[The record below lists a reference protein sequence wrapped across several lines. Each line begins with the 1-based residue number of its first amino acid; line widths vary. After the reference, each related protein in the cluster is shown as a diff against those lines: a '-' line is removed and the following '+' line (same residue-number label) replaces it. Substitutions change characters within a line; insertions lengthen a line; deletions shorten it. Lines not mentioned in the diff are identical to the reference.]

1 MVSRS
6 GVRRS
11 AIAGVA
17 VGAAFA
23 LVAGL
28 RDRLAATHDANP
40 FAPHN
45 DPHAAGR
52 LAHNTWERRAFAAEH
67 TTISTHLPV
76 PRDDVLVVHAS
87 DRRADPIL
95 ASDAAVSEASSSS
108 LDLDLDAATP
118 LDLTYPDPF
127 KVFTGCE
134 PQSIAPRLAPRALD
148 LVADPSDPEW
158 PVNCEGHET
167 LCDVLR
173 AVAINREVL
182 AAVANSQ
189 APGIFEFV
197 DGIVRLGVKNFV
209 VIALDDAL
217 DAKLRARGVASYR
230 VRNDAKGSHKISAQK
245 FGIIQ
250 EFVERGCSVLLTDTD
265 VAWLQN
271 PFPYLYRD
279 SDIESMSDGWDASS
293 AHGFLETV
301 DDPSAGADGRKRAR
315 AFRVAALN
323 SGMWLVMA
331 THASR
336 RLMAIMS
343 HRMATEDL
351 WDQSGYNLEL
361 WLASRDAHATA
372 GATVRVMDPL
382 CFVNSKVMFRFIRH
396 APALRKEKHVPVA
409 MHANYHTDKAYKMQR
424 AYEYYAPG
432 GTVAALGKRCEVGCD
447 ANLKSVAELERAHA
461 HSVNDG
467 IVGSKKWVEGAEG
480 VWPEGGHGAAD
491 PGHCAPAKPW
501 KGAVTSAPMTR
512 ELHLLPAANLARVDA
527 DAAAAAADA
536 DATADPVV
544 AATRAALASVDP
556 DAPEVILV
564 TLLGGTRETEAATE
578 AATARVFFASGVAR
592 LSLQSRVLVVAGDDA
607 AARLARAAGV
617 RAVAAIPDWRGS
629 RTALK
634 WRAIHATLLAGRRV
648 LALDPNVALLSD
660 PSPHFSRDVDVEA
673 ASDGWDDVTAYGY
686 DHVVDDPAMEWSRF
700 CHGARVLTV
709 DPGFAAMAP
718 TREAA
723 RLAAMVAARAAAG
736 DSRDEET
743 RVTSEKSASKS
754 ASDADFEHLV
764 FNEALHLPS
773 HGSYASPGATRRT
786 LNYLCFANTK
796 ALFRFARKDARWRE
810 PAEHVP
816 VAVRASYHPNEPER
830 LEDIYA
836 YYVERKPAALRAWS
850 DGTGRGEDGGSSD
863 SRAACD
869 AAGAKATT
877 KEEDAHPL
885 GRLFRTRRKWSW
897 GGVTPFSFRPG
908 GELHTPWGDGS
919 WGFVPA
925 TATGGGGK
933 AKANAKGNDPNRV
946 FAKFAGATHVLS
958 FETAGEGDAAVPLG
972 MFVSERCSDGDMVI
986 GRAVEGDDDE
996 R

>member
-17 VGAAFA
+17 VGAVFA

-45 DPHAAGR
+45 DPHASGR
-52 LAHNTWERRAFAAEH
+52 LAHDAWERRAFAAERG
-67 TTISTHLPV
+67 TVSTNLPV
-76 PRDDVLVVHAS
+76 PRDDVLVVRAS
-87 DRRADPIL
+87 SED
-95 ASDAAVSEASSSS
+95 ASSSSEDASSEDASSSS
-108 LDLDLDAATP
+108 LRVDDLDAATP

-127 KVFTGCE
+127 RVFRGCD
-134 PQSIAPRLAPRALD
+134 PQPVASRLAPRALN

-158 PVNCEGHET
+158 PVDCAGHET

-173 AVAINREVL
+173 RVAVRREVL

-197 DGIVRLGVKNFV
+197 DGISRLGVKNFV
-209 VIALDDAL
+209 VVALDDAL

-230 VRNDAKGSHKISAQK
+230 VRNDAVGSHKVSAQK
-245 FGIIQ
+245 FGIVQ

-265 VAWLQN
+265 VAWLRN

-279 SDIESMSDGWDASS
+279 SDIESMSDGWDAPS

-301 DDPSAGADGRKRAR
+301 DDPSAGADGRRRAR

-382 CFVNSKVMFRFIRH
+382 CFANSKVMFRFIRH

-424 AYEYYAPG
+424 VYAPG
-432 GTVAALGKRCEVGCD
+432 GTVAALGRRCDVGCD
-447 ANLKSVAELERAHA
+447 ADVKSIAELESAHA

-467 IVGSKKWVEGAEG
+467 IVGSKKWVDGAEG

-512 ELHLLPAANLARVDA
+512 ELHLLSGEA
-527 DAAAAAADA
+527 DPG
-536 DATADPVV
+536 ADPVV
-544 AATRAALASVDP
+544 AATRAALESVDP
-556 DAPEVILV
+556 DAPEVMLV
-564 TLLGGTRETEAATE
+564 TLAGAMMETET
-578 AATARVFFASGVAR
+578 ATARVFFASGIAR
-592 LSLQSRVLVVAGDDA
+592 LSLRSRVLVVAGDAA
-607 AARLARAAGV
+607 AARFARAAGI
-617 RAVAAIPDWRGS
+617 RATAEIPNWRGS

-700 CHGARVLTV
+700 CHGARVLTL

-723 RLAAMVAARAAAG
+723 RLAAMVAARAAA
-736 DSRDEET
+736 RDRDARADAEKD
-743 RVTSEKSASKS
+743 RPTSTPSDAKS
-754 ASDADFEHLV
+754 SDADFEHLV

-773 HGSYASPGATRRT
+773 HGSYASPGATRRA

-796 ALFRFARKDARWRE
+796 ALFRFVRKDARWRE

-830 LEDIYA
+830 LEDVYA
-836 YYVERKPAALRAWS
+836 YYVERKPGALHAWA
-850 DGTGRGEDGGSSD
+850 DGTGRAEDGGSSD
-863 SRAACD
+863 SKAACA
-869 AAGAKATT
+869 AAGARATP

-897 GGVTPFSFRPG
+897 GGVTPFSFGPG

-919 WGFVPA
+919 WGFVPE
-925 TATGGGGK
+925 TGGG
-933 AKANAKGNDPNRV
+933 AKGKGKDPNRV
-946 FAKFAGATHVLS
+946 YATFAGATHVLA
-958 FETAGEGDAAVPLG
+958 FETAGEGDTAVPLG
-972 MFVSERCSDGDMVI
+972 MFVSERCSDGDMVV
-986 GRAVEGDDDE
+986 GRAVERDDGE